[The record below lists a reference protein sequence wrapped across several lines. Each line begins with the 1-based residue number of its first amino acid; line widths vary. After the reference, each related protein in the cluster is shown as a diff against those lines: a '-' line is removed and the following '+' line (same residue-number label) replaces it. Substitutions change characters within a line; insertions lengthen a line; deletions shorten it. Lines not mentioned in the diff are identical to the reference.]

1 MKKIILKQ
9 EYKGLEDAKF
19 TILTDDKEVGKIEVK
34 GNIYS
39 PKVDAYGYYLD
50 QKFQLHFETL
60 GTTKKHRQY
69 TIIEDDETKGE
80 IYHTIFRKNIF
91 ISYEYIKCL
100 YKEHEYTS
108 YDIGLGM
115 KNVYPVYKEDK
126 EIAQIEK
133 DGKVYN
139 DLHEFIIYC
148 LEDELLTVINAI
160 YIYLGS
166 YFITGQKVTKSY
178 AKNYYKT
185 TSKLLLSKY
194 NPNWLEEN
202 N

>member
-19 TILTDDKEVGKIEVK
+19 TILYDDKEVGKIEIK

-39 PKVDAYGYYLD
+39 PKANAEGYYLE
-50 QKFQLHFETL
+50 QKFQLQFETL
-60 GTTKKHRQY
+60 GATKKHRQY
-69 TIIEDDETKGE
+69 TIIEDDKNQGE
-80 IYHTIFRKNIF
+80 IYHTVFRKNIF
-91 ISYEYIKCL
+91 ARYEYVECL
-100 YKEHEYTS
+100 YKDHEYTS
-108 YDIGLGM
+108 YDIGLG
-115 KNVYPVYKEDK
+115 KKSVYPVYKEDK

-133 DGKVYN
+133 DGEVYN

-148 LEDELLTVINAI
+148 LEDEFLSVVNAI
-160 YIYLGS
+160 YIYLTS

-178 AKNYYKT
+178 SKNYYKT